1 MKVLSIFGTRP
12 EAVKMAPIVQALA
25 HEPRI
30 QSKVLVTAQHREMLD
45 QVLEIFRI
53 QPDYDLNVMQ
63 PGQTPTDVAAAILSR
78 LQPILADEKP
88 DYILVQGDTTTVMA
102 ASIAAV
108 YARVKVGHVEAG
120 LRTYDRNNPFP
131 EEYNRVITDAISDMH
146 FAPTLASRSALLK
159 EGIPAE
165 RIHVTG
171 NTVIDA
177 LHTIVRRLQ
186 TSQPPVQV
194 DLPSDKKVILV
205 TSHRRENF
213 GEPLHN
219 ILTALSALAK
229 RPDVHLVF
237 PVHRNPNVLGPVQEA
252 LGHFPNITLLPPQDY
267 FAFVYLMGKADIV
280 LTDSGGVQEEAPG
293 LGKPVLV
300 MRLVTERPEAVH
312 AGTARLVGTDSS
324 RILAETTRLLDDPAA
339 YQAMAQAVNPFGDGK
354 AAERTVKALLGEPY
368 TPFG

>member
-1 MKVLSIFGTRP
+1 M
-12 EAVKMAPIVQALA
+12 
-25 HEPRI
+25 
-30 QSKVLVTAQHREMLD
+30 
-45 QVLEIFRI
+45 
-53 QPDYDLNVMQ
+53 
-63 PGQTPTDVAAAILSR
+63 
-78 LQPILADEKP
+78 
-88 DYILVQGDTTTVMA
+88 
-102 ASIAAV
+102 
-108 YARVKVGHVEAG
+108 
-120 LRTYDRNNPFP
+120 
-131 EEYNRVITDAISDMH
+131 
-146 FAPTLASRSALLK
+146 
-159 EGIPAE
+159 
-165 RIHVTG
+165 
-171 NTVIDA
+171 
-177 LHTIVRRLQ
+177 
-186 TSQPPVQV
+186 
-194 DLPSDKKVILV
+194 ILV